1 MTAGLNLKVSI
12 IQQNQA
18 ADDSVGGSVITGTVV
33 HQDVR
38 IRIEATRPSQI
49 FLEQGLEIDRVLNAV
64 LVGKGLTINERD
76 ELQVTWPETH
86 PYFNERFRVTGIQV
100 SSERPV
106 YGHTEFTL
114 SRIERSRTQQ

>member
-12 IQQNQA
+12 IQNNQA
-18 ADDSVGGSVITGTVV
+18 ADDSVGGSIITGTVV
-33 HQDVR
+33 HQDVW
-38 IRIEATRPSQI
+38 IRIEATRPTQAA
-49 FLEQGLEIDRVLNAV
+49 LDVGLEVNRVLNAI
-64 LVGKGLTINERD
+64 LVGKGITVNERD

-100 SSERPV
+100 SSERSK

-114 SRIERSRTQQ
+114 GRIERSRSQQ